1 MGFTIDIDTGGT
13 FTDGLFTDGTVI
25 KRVKVDTTPHDI
37 TVSWLTAMR
46 EGAVKFGFPTLR
58 DFMEQVDIVRWSN
71 TTASNIIAEKKGPKI
86 GLFVTEG
93 YQDSLYSASNES
105 PAFGRLVD
113 QKNVEVVSLPLD
125 GAQLVLQ
132 LKKLLEKGARR
143 ICISLKDGLKNL
155 NDEIHLKDIFEEQ
168 YPDHYLGN
176 VPFLSAG
183 DICKHPD
190 DMTRTHVALMNS
202 YVHDAMARAM
212 FKAEDDLRERGY
224 QGTLLL
230 GQIDGGVARVAKTKP
245 VDTIE
250 SGPIFGLHAGA
261 FWAEKYKLE
270 NVITLDV
277 GGTTTKVGVVENF
290 RPAMVR
296 EGSILNVPLK
306 RSMIDLRSIALGG
319 GTIARVLDGKL
330 KLGPQSMGAYPG
342 PACYDLGSNEP
353 TLTDAYL
360 TKGFLD
366 PAYFAGGTRKI
377 NLEAAEEAIGKNI
390 AQPLG
395 LETHYAAYEIADL
408 ATGMIADEISSVI
421 SRRGKKAEDYTLFAF
436 GGNGG
441 MVGCEVAQ
449 KVGIEKVHLFS
460 LGSVFSTFGSSVA
473 DVSHTYD
480 YSPYLPASNH
490 EELGKIIRR
499 MMEDAKRDME
509 GEGFDPEGTETELE
523 ISFESEKD
531 VAPMI
536 VPWTI
541 DSLDEGTASQ
551 MLKKTLLKGGLPQ
564 EALDRIIDVMKIRVK
579 SEVVK
584 IEPEDLPV
592 DDESIAPAEKGDR
605 VVYRGS
611 EKVTT
616 RLYDL
621 DKLKPGNVIDGHALM
636 EGEDTTNVVPRDWRF
651 VMDAFGNGA
660 LQRRSKQ

>member
-37 TVSWLTAMR
+37 TESWLTAIR
-46 EGAVKFGFPTLR
+46 EGAIKFGFPTVR

-71 TTASNIIAEKKGPKI
+71 TTATNIIAEKKGPKI

-113 QKNVEVVSLPLD
+113 QANIEVVRLPLN
-125 GAQLVLQ
+125 GGQLVLQ
-132 LKKLLEKGARR
+132 LKRLLEAGVRR

-155 NDEIHLKDIFEEQ
+155 KDEIQLKDIFEEQ

-224 QGTLLL
+224 LGTLLL
-230 GQIDGGVARVAKTKP
+230 GHVDGGVARVAKTKP

-250 SGPIFGLHAGA
+250 SGPIFGIHAAA

-296 EGSILNVPLK
+296 EGNILDIPLK

-319 GTIARVLDGKL
+319 GTIARVIDGKL
-330 KLGPQSMGAYPG
+330 KLGPRSMGAYPG
-342 PACYDLGSNEP
+342 PACYDLGGTEP

-360 TKGFLD
+360 TKGFLN
-366 PAYFAGGTRKI
+366 PEYFAGGARKI
-377 NLEAAEEAIGKNI
+377 NVEAAMQAIGGNI
-390 AQPLG
+390 AEALG
-395 LETHYAAYEIADL
+395 LDPHVAAYKIADL
-408 ATGMIADEISSVI
+408 ATEMIADEILKVI
-421 SRRGKKAEDYTLFAF
+421 ARRGKDAKEYTLFAF

-441 MVGCEVAQ
+441 MVGCEIAQ
-449 KVGIEKVHLFS
+449 KVGIEKVYLFS
-460 LGSVFSTFGSSVA
+460 LGSVFSSFGSSVA

-490 EELGKIIRR
+490 KELGKIVRR
-499 MMEDAKRDME
+499 MMEDAVRDME
-509 GEGFDPEGTETELE
+509 GEGFDPQCVETELE

-531 VAPMI
+531 VKPMI
-536 VPWTI
+536 FPWTI
-541 DSLDEGTASQ
+541 DILDNGDIAQT
-551 MLKKTLLKGGLPQ
+551 LKKTFLKGGLPQ
-564 EALDRIIDVMKIRVK
+564 EALDRIIDVLKLRVK
-579 SEVVK
+579 SVVAK
-584 IEPEDLPV
+584 IEPVDLAV
-592 DDESIAPAEKGDR
+592 DDESTAPAEKGAR

-616 RLYDL
+616 KLYDW

-636 EGEDTTNVVPRDWRF
+636 EGEDTTHVVPRNWRF

-660 LQRRSKQ
+660 LYRRSK

>member
-37 TVSWLTAMR
+37 TESWLTAIR
-46 EGAVKFGFPTLR
+46 QGAIKFGFPTVR

-71 TTASNIIAEKKGPKI
+71 TTATNIIAEKKGPKI

-93 YQDSLYSASNES
+93 YRDSLYSASNES

-113 QKNVEVVSLPLD
+113 QANIEVVRLPLD
-125 GAQLVLQ
+125 GGQLVLQ
-132 LKKLLEKGARR
+132 LKRLLEAGVRR

-155 NDEIHLKDIFEEQ
+155 KDEIQLKNIFEEQ

-224 QGTLLL
+224 LGALLL
-230 GQIDGGVARVAKTKP
+230 GHVDGGVARVAKTKP

-250 SGPIFGLHAGA
+250 SGPIFGVHAAA

-296 EGSILNVPLK
+296 EGDILDVPLK

-330 KLGPQSMGAYPG
+330 KLGPRSMGAYPG
-342 PACYDLGSNEP
+342 PACYDLGGTEP

-366 PAYFAGGTRKI
+366 PEYFAGGTRKI
-377 NLEAAEEAIGKNI
+377 NVEAAMQAVGGNI
-390 AQPLG
+390 AEALDLDP
-395 LETHYAAYEIADL
+395 HVAAYKISDL
-408 ATGMIADEISSVI
+408 ATEMIADEISKVI
-421 SRRGKKAEDYTLFAF
+421 ARRGKDAKEYTLFAF

-449 KVGIEKVHLFS
+449 KVGIEKVYLFS
-460 LGSVFSTFGSSVA
+460 LGSVFSSFGSSVA

-480 YSPYLPASNH
+480 YAPYLPASNH
-490 EELGKIIRR
+490 KELGKIVRR
-499 MMEDAKRDME
+499 MMEDAVRDME
-509 GEGFDPEGTETELE
+509 GEGFDPQGVETELE
-523 ISFESEKD
+523 ISFESERD
-531 VAPMI
+531 VKPMI
-536 VPWTI
+536 FPWTI
-541 DSLDEGTASQ
+541 DLLDNGDISQ
-551 MLKKTLLKGGLPQ
+551 TLKKTFLKGGLPQ
-564 EALDRIIDVMKIRVK
+564 EALDRIIDVLKLRVK
-579 SEVVK
+579 SVVAK
-584 IEPEDLPV
+584 IDPVDLPV
-592 DDESIAPAEKGDR
+592 DAASTAPAEKGAR

-611 EKVTT
+611 EKVITK
-616 RLYDL
+616 LYDW

-636 EGEDTTNVVPRDWRF
+636 EGEDTTHVVPRNWRF

-660 LQRRSKQ
+660 LYRRSK

>member
-1 MGFTIDIDTGGT
+1 MIYVYIIPYFL
-13 FTDGLFTDGTVI
+13 LFVNPLAHFFFI
-25 KRVKVDTTPHDI
+25 FLCFFQKK
-37 TVSWLTAMR
+37 L
-46 EGAVKFGFPTLR
+46 
-58 DFMEQVDIVRWSN
+58 
-71 TTASNIIAEKKGPKI
+71 KKGPKI

-93 YQDSLYSASNES
+93 YEDSLYSSLKDS

-113 QKNVEVVSLPLD
+113 QGNIEVVSLPME
-125 GAQLVLQ
+125 GAALVLQ
-132 LKKLLEKGARR
+132 LKKLLEKGVRR

-155 NDEIHLKDIFEEQ
+155 KDEIQLKDIFEEQ

-224 QGTLLL
+224 LGTLLL

-261 FWAEKYKLE
+261 FWADKYKLE

-277 GGTTTKVGVVENF
+277 GGTTTKVGVLENF

-296 EGSILNVPLK
+296 EGSILNIPLK

-319 GTIARVLDGKL
+319 GTIARVMDGKL
-330 KLGPQSMGAYPG
+330 KLGPESMGAYPG
-342 PACYDLGSNEP
+342 PACYDLGGNQP

-366 PAYFAGGTRKI
+366 PEYFAGGTRKI
-377 NLEAAEEAIGKNI
+377 NLEASMQAIGGNI
-390 AQPLG
+390 AEPLG
-395 LETHYAAYEIADL
+395 LEPHYAAYEIADL
-408 ATGMIADEISSVI
+408 ATGMIADEILSVI
-421 SRRGKKAEDYTLFAF
+421 SRRGKDPKEYTLFAF

-460 LGSVFSTFGSSVA
+460 LGSVFSAFGSSVA

-480 YSPYLPASNH
+480 YSPYMPASNH
-490 EELGKIIRR
+490 KELGKIVRR
-499 MMEDAKRDME
+499 MMEDARRDME
-509 GEGFDPEGTETELE
+509 GEGFDPEGVETELE
-523 ISFESEKD
+523 ISFESQKD
-531 VAPMI
+531 AAPMI
-536 VPWTI
+536 FPWTI
-541 DSLDEGTASQ
+541 DILDDNDTAQ
-551 MLKKTLLKGGLPQ
+551 MLKKIFLKGGEPQ
-564 EALDRIIDVMKIRVK
+564 ETLDRIIDVMKLRVK
-579 SEVVK
+579 SEVAK
-584 IEPEDLPV
+584 IEPADLPV
-592 DDESIAPAEKGDR
+592 EDESIAPAEKGDR

-616 RLYDL
+616 QLYDL

-636 EGEDTTNVVPRDWRF
+636 EGEDTTHVVPRDWRF

-660 LQRRSKQ
+660 LYRRSKQ